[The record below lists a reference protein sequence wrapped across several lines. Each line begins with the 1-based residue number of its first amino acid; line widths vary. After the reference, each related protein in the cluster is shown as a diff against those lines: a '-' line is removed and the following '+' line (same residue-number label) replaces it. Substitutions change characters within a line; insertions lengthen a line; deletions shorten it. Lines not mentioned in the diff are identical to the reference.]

1 MRIGIFGGTFD
12 PPHTGHKKYADELK
26 ERLSLDK
33 LIVIP
38 TATPPHK
45 MRKDTSSAEDR
56 LNMLKL
62 LFDGESGVE
71 VSDMEIARGGK
82 SYTYET
88 VTLLHGIYP
97 DDELIFL
104 LGSDMLLSFH
114 TWRNPDIILSHVK
127 ICAVTRSNE
136 TDEKTLRE
144 YVEEYFPVDKERFI
158 TCDFDPIELSSTQ
171 IRNAVRNGESIDG
184 LVDEQVLKY
193 IKEKELYLERLD

>member
-1 MRIGIFGGTFD
+1 MRTGIFGGAFD
-12 PPHTGHKKYADELK
+12 PPHAGHKKYADELK

-45 MRKDTSSAEDR
+45 VREDASSAEDR

-62 LFDGESGVE
+62 LFEGEIGVE

-114 TWRNPDIILSHVK
+114 NWKNPDVILSHVK
-127 ICAVTRSNE
+127 ICAVTRSDEINE
-136 TDEKTLRE
+136 EKLRR
-144 YVEEYFPVDKERFI
+144 YIEEYFPEKKERFI

-171 IRNAVRNGESIDG
+171 IRSAIRNGESVEG

-193 IKEKELYLERLD
+193 IKEKELYL

>member
-1 MRIGIFGGTFD
+1 MRTGIFGGTFD
-12 PPHTGHKKYADELK
+12 PPHAGHKKYADELK

-45 MRKDTSSAEDR
+45 VREDASSAEDR

-62 LFDGESGVE
+62 LFEGERGVE
-71 VSDMEIARGGK
+71 VSDMEIARGGR

-104 LGSDMLLSFH
+104 LGSDMLFTFH
-114 TWRNPDIILSHVK
+114 QWLNPDVILSHVK
-127 ICAVTRSNE
+127 ICAVTRSDEINE
-136 TDEKTLRE
+136 EELRE
-144 YVEEYFPVDKERFI
+144 YVEKHFPEKKERFI
-158 TCDFDPIELSSTQ
+158 TCGFDPIELSSTQ
-171 IRNAVRNGESIDG
+171 IRNAVRDGESVEG
-184 LVDEQVLKY
+184 LVDREVLKY
-193 IKEKELYLERLD
+193 IKEKELYL